1 MRTLLE
7 DVYLESLIDFDLFQ
21 GILVD
26 LYVPRKC
33 AATSEHSFP
42 LTRPP
47 PPS

>member
-7 DVYLESLIDFDLFQ
+7 DVYLESLIDFDPYQ

-33 AATSEHSFP
+33 AATSEHSSP
-42 LTRPP
+42 STRPP
-47 PPS
+47 LPS